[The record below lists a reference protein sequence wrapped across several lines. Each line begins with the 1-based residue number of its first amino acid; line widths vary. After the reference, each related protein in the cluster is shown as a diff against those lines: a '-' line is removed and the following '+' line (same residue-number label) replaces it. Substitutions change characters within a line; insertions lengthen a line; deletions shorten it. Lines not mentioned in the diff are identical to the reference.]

1 MVRSKKSKS
10 PYHQQGPDSIA
21 DSVSELSVDDTAS
34 ISSSISKS
42 SAFLA
47 KFKRNKKS
55 KGANN
60 GTASVGSASK
70 KSRASAKSAP
80 ASRTAV
86 GGIPSS
92 PGGASVASA
101 RSRAGA
107 SPKTVS
113 INDTKRLMKDAKSR
127 FNIGLVYL
135 KTGDYS
141 KAQDNLEHS
150 LYCHIQL
157 SGHDSKAYTNDAL
170 VAIAGVREKLGDC
183 YLANSAIVDKCLA
196 LDHYEESRRLLKS
209 IAKEDA
215 PENVQEML
223 DRVNERLK
231 SPELCNSSGEMRR
244 RPPTVAGAGKYQM
257 QGNDKAK
264 KMLGV
269 GAGAGAAAAVG
280 GATAA
285 NTTTTANTRK
295 EGRGK
300 TRITEQLDVLG
311 IGKGVAALGA
321 GIKELGHDIKEAVED
336 VFDSESDGDPSYHS
350 TVSNEEAEGFDTA
363 MSHLE
368 RDNHRT
374 ALNYLTSPSFME
386 GGSIKSPGFRAEM
399 VLIMM
404 KIGDSALESE
414 KIGVAVDAYEEA
426 YSILQ
431 EDEEMKRS
439 DKLSSLSVPAASEE
453 YKLALRGC
461 IKGHKLL
468 AMENESLHSFQAA
481 IEHRTRLYN
490 LLDEDNRCIPA
501 CQQLVKV
508 AYLYGEKD
516 DYSKS
521 LVTLSDAIR
530 RLYKGVNSL
539 DMMPADRVE
548 LLITCYQMKAICYAK
563 CKKWREALDVYDDLL
578 PLISKTEGQGDKA
591 YNSALI
597 QKSALL
603 VTLGNHRLASTTVN
617 KYLQLSELSDEMVG
631 ELIVDDMD
639 HVLALDTAA
648 ATHLKL
654 GNVDKA
660 QTIFEKKLSFVKA
673 LPNNDEMKSDT
684 MHKLGCLL
692 AYKKEH
698 KEAMPLL
705 SEALDTRKFLYDGK
719 SPSVFESTWAVAAA
733 SQTIGDTNRALK
745 EYAILL
751 EKMNQN
757 KMNDSPVDLV
767 LIHNSAGKLFF
778 DEGKMDKSVHSF
790 RQALAGSDTHH
801 NPQLKAEVTL
811 NLANALS
818 ARGEHDKA
826 MDLYDTLLSTK
837 SLKRTKMFFLTLY
850 NKSLLL
856 IKMGEVEEARDILD
870 KVAAT
875 RSSMADDVRGSIYL
889 ALGNLSISEGNFKEA
904 LSHFDNALDAVEDGD
919 IISLAHVKRN
929 IGNAHFESGQSDK
942 AIAEFDDVLED
953 LSDPTM
959 EGGKAVE
966 LLRAE
971 VWNCLS
977 RVYRKKGDLSHAT
990 HYAKL
995 GKYGDIA
1002 MIFSSR
1008 FQFHLIVLHFLSP
1021 HSITNLQIRTGRQE
1035 SYHTQ
1040 KCVQS
1045 STTFIGRC
1053 RKYGKS

>member
-1 MVRSKKSKS
+1 
-10 PYHQQGPDSIA
+10 
-21 DSVSELSVDDTAS
+21 
-34 ISSSISKS
+34 
-42 SAFLA
+42 
-47 KFKRNKKS
+47 
-55 KGANN
+55 
-60 GTASVGSASK
+60 
-70 KSRASAKSAP
+70 
-80 ASRTAV
+80 
-86 GGIPSS
+86 
-92 PGGASVASA
+92 
-101 RSRAGA
+101 
-107 SPKTVS
+107 
-113 INDTKRLMKDAKSR
+113 
-127 FNIGLVYL
+127 
-135 KTGDYS
+135 
-141 KAQDNLEHS
+141 
-150 LYCHIQL
+150 
-157 SGHDSKAYTNDAL
+157 
-170 VAIAGVREKLGDC
+170 
-183 YLANSAIVDKCLA
+183 
-196 LDHYEESRRLLKS
+196 
-209 IAKEDA
+209 
-215 PENVQEML
+215 
-223 DRVNERLK
+223 
-231 SPELCNSSGEMRR
+231 
-244 RPPTVAGAGKYQM
+244 
-257 QGNDKAK
+257 
-264 KMLGV
+264 
-269 GAGAGAAAAVG
+269 
-280 GATAA
+280 
-285 NTTTTANTRK
+285 
-295 EGRGK
+295 
-300 TRITEQLDVLG
+300 
-311 IGKGVAALGA
+311 
-321 GIKELGHDIKEAVED
+321 
-336 VFDSESDGDPSYHS
+336 
-350 TVSNEEAEGFDTA
+350 
-363 MSHLE
+363 
-368 RDNHRT
+368 
-374 ALNYLTSPSFME
+374 
-386 GGSIKSPGFRAEM
+386 
-399 VLIMM
+399 
-404 KIGDSALESE
+404 
-414 KIGVAVDAYEEA
+414 
-426 YSILQ
+426 
-431 EDEEMKRS
+431 
-439 DKLSSLSVPAASEE
+439 
-453 YKLALRGC
+453 
-461 IKGHKLL
+461 
-468 AMENESLHSFQAA
+468 
-481 IEHRTRLYN
+481 
-490 LLDEDNRCIPA
+490 
-501 CQQLVKV
+501 
-508 AYLYGEKD
+508 
-516 DYSKS
+516 
-521 LVTLSDAIR
+521 
-530 RLYKGVNSL
+530 
-539 DMMPADRVE
+539 
-548 LLITCYQMKAICYAK
+548 MKAICYAK

-578 PLISKTEGQGDKA
+578 PLISKTEGQGGKA

-698 KEAMPLL
+698 KEAIPLL

-767 LIHNSAGKLFF
+767 LIHNSADKLFF
-778 DEGKMDKSVHSF
+778 DEGKIDKSVHSF

-929 IGNAHFESGQSDK
+929 IGNAYFESGQSDK

-959 EGGKAVE
+959 EGSKAVE

-995 GKYGDIA
+995 ALQTYKSELGDKNPITLRNVSNLQLLLLEDAESMEKADAKPIIDAAKYEMENALETFVALDDPWTYRLDVA
-1002 MIFSSR
+1002 S
-1008 FQFHLIVLHFLSP
+1008 LK
-1021 HSITNLQIRTGRQE
+1021 TNLGFVAVWQGKPKKARKMVRQLNEIEIPDGHPLAQRIEILEQRVEELEKKKGR
-1035 SYHTQ
+1035 
-1040 KCVQS
+1040 
-1045 STTFIGRC
+1045 
-1053 RKYGKS
+1053 